1 MEETV
6 KEIKMLTRRDRM
18 GDTSGL
24 ERLKAM
30 EMAMEQR
37 RLELTDSA
45 NVMQR
50 MNKMEEEVRFVS
62 NAQQKLKI
70 SLKESSFT
78 TGREE
83 GV

>member
-1 MEETV
+1 
-6 KEIKMLTRRDRM
+6 LTAAE
-18 GDTSGL
+18 GDAVQ
-24 ERLKAM
+24 AM

-78 TGREE
+78 TGRKE

>member
-1 MEETV
+1 MQ
-6 KEIKMLTRRDRM
+6 
-18 GDTSGL
+18 
-24 ERLKAM
+24 AM

-78 TGREE
+78 TGRKE

>member
-1 MEETV
+1 MTAAE
-6 KEIKMLTRRDRM
+6 
-18 GDTSGL
+18 GD
-24 ERLKAM
+24 EVQAM

>member
-1 MEETV
+1 M
-6 KEIKMLTRRDRM
+6 RYQ
-18 GDTSGL
+18 
-24 ERLKAM
+24 AM

-45 NVMQR
+45 NVVR
-50 MNKMEEEVRFVS
+50 RLNRMEEEIRFVS
-62 NAQQKLKI
+62 NAQQKLRN

-78 TGREE
+78 TGREQ

>member
-1 MEETV
+1 
-6 KEIKMLTRRDRM
+6 
-18 GDTSGL
+18 
-24 ERLKAM
+24 
-30 EMAMEQR
+30 MAMEQR

-78 TGREE
+78 TGRKE

>member
-1 MEETV
+1 MTAAE
-6 KEIKMLTRRDRM
+6 
-18 GDTSGL
+18 GDAVQ
-24 ERLKAM
+24 AM

-78 TGREE
+78 TGRKE

>member
-1 MEETV
+1 MTAAE
-6 KEIKMLTRRDRM
+6 
-18 GDTSGL
+18 GDAVQ
-24 ERLKAM
+24 AM

>member
-1 MEETV
+1 MQ
-6 KEIKMLTRRDRM
+6 
-18 GDTSGL
+18 
-24 ERLKAM
+24 AM